1 MVACVLSPLH
11 CGSNLALRCFVI
23 SEGKHTAAFCM
34 RCIGG
39 SGMSVAAVLLVY
51 EFYLEHLCWC
61 CGLSWNQVAWSF
73 DELDVV
79 DTPVSG

>member
-1 MVACVLSPLH
+1 
-11 CGSNLALRCFVI
+11 
-23 SEGKHTAAFCM
+23 
-34 RCIGG
+34 
-39 SGMSVAAVLLVY
+39 MSVAAVLLVY